1 MEYMAAQMDSQIEGA
16 QLARERALFDG
27 QGPAFPVVEP
37 AGGDFSVSVGATLR
51 DYFAA
56 KAMNQLNWGAV
67 SNYECASAAYAIAD
81 AMLLAR
87 AR

>member
-1 MEYMAAQMDSQIEGA
+1 MEYMAAKMDSQIDGA
-16 QLARERALFDG
+16 QISRERALFDG

-37 AGGDFSVSVGATLR
+37 AGGDYSVSVGATLR

-56 KAMNQLNWGAV
+56 KAMDRLNWGV
-67 SNYECASAAYAIAD
+67 VNNDECANAAYSIAD

-87 AR
+87 SK